1 MVETKELEVTTTED
15 KLKSTGKP
23 EGKQY
28 DLANNTIA
36 SWPEW
41 KKEIFNRL
49 LQITT

>member
-1 MVETKELEVTTTED
+1 MSQIRNVILTTTENI
-15 KLKSTGKP
+15 LKSKP

-28 DLANNTIA
+28 DLANSTIDK
-36 SWPEW
+36 WPEW